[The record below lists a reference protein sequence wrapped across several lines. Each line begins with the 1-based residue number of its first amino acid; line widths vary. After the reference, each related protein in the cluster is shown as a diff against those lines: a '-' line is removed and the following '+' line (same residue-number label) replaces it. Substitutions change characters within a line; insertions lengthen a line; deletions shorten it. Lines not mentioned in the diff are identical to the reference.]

1 MAHVTERE
9 RIAAEVRAELA
20 RQGKTQRQTA
30 ELVGMTQQALQM
42 RLAGTR
48 SFRAEEIAKLAEML
62 GVSVE
67 QFLPAPTAAV
77 DAA

>member
-1 MAHVTERE
+1 MTPVTDRE

-20 RQGKTQRQTA
+20 RQCKTQRQAA

-48 SFRAEEIAKLAEML
+48 SFRAEEIALLAEKL
-62 GVSVE
+62 GVPVE
-67 QFLPAPTAAV
+67 QFLSAPAPASAA
-77 DAA
+77 